1 MGGVLP
7 RLAFVFALL
16 AVIGSGFAEP
26 PKPVDDRLVVELVSK
41 EPQIRTP
48 TAIAVDPQGR
58 VWVLENNTHFRPK
71 NYDAPPTDRVVI
83 LDNFGADGLAA
94 RLTVFADGFRNG
106 MGLRLLPDGGV
117 IVSTRAE
124 VFRFRDTKGTGSADE
139 RVSLVKLN
147 TADDYPHDG
156 LSGLALDRAGHLFI
170 ALGENHG
177 MPWKVIGSDG
187 SVVSGS
193 DEGGIFRCT
202 LAGSE
207 VERWALG
214 LWNPFGLVFD
224 DHGRLFALDNDP
236 GAGSFCRLLHVVR
249 DGDYGYR
256 YRYGRTV
263 DHPFLS
269 WFGQIPG
276 DASAGVPGRRSAD
289 GHSPVPRAEPAL

>member
-26 PKPVDDRLVVELVSK
+26 PKPVDDRLVVELVAK

-83 LDNFGADGLAA
+83 LDNFGADGLAG

-139 RVSLVKLN
+139 RVSLVKLD
-147 TADDYPHDG
+147 TTDDYPHDG
-156 LSGLALDRAGHLFI
+156 LSGTGAGWRGTSLHRAGRKSRD
-170 ALGENHG
+170 ALESDRLGWLRG
-177 MPWKVIGSDG
+177 ARIG
-187 SVVSGS
+187 
-193 DEGGIFRCT
+193 
-202 LAGSE
+202 
-207 VERWALG
+207 
-214 LWNPFGLVFD
+214 
-224 DHGRLFALDNDP
+224 
-236 GAGSFCRLLHVVR
+236 
-249 DGDYGYR
+249 
-256 YRYGRTV
+256 
-263 DHPFLS
+263 
-269 WFGQIPG
+269 
-276 DASAGVPGRRSAD
+276 
-289 GHSPVPRAEPAL
+289 